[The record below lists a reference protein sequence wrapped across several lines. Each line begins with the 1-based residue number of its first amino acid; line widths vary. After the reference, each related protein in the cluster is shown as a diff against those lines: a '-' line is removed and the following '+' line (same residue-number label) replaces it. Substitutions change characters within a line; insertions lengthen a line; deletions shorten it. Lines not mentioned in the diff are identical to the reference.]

1 MIIKICG
8 VNDPENLRHVAR
20 LDADWIGLNFYPLSP
35 RCLNLRGL
43 PPAGSSEPQRVGV
56 FVDEMPQTILSR
68 IVAFHLGIVQLHG
81 SERAVMI
88 QNLRRSL
95 VPDIREKLVVIKAI
109 NVATVADFSQCGEY
123 EGVVDY
129 FLFDT
134 KGALHGGNGEKFN
147 WDLLDAYQG
156 HTPFLLSGGIGPSD
170 ANALRGIRHPLFRGV
185 DVNSKFETAPGV
197 KDIEL
202 LRSFIKRLRT

>member
-8 VNDPENLRHVAR
+8 VNDPENLRQVAR

-43 PPAGSSEPQRVGV
+43 PPAGSGEPQRVGV
-56 FVDEMPQTILSR
+56 FVDEIPQTILSR

-88 QNLRRSL
+88 QNLRRSV

-109 NVATVADFSQCGEY
+109 NVATAADFSQCGEY

-147 WDLLDAYQG
+147 WDLLDVYQG
-156 HTPFLLSGGIGPSD
+156 KTPFLLSGGIGPDD
-170 ANALRGIRHPLFRGV
+170 ADALRAIRHPLFRGV

-197 KDIEL
+197 KDIDL
-202 LRSFIKRLRT
+202 LRSFIKRLRA

>member
-156 HTPFLLSGGIGPSD
+156 HTPFLLSGGIGPGD

-197 KDIEL
+197 KDINL
-202 LRSFIKRLRT
+202 LRSFIKRLRE

>member
-8 VNDPENLRHVAR
+8 VSDPENLRQVDR
-20 LDADWIGLNFYPLSP
+20 LDADWIGLNFYPPSP
-35 RCLNLRGL
+35 RYLNLRAL
-43 PPAGSSEPQRVGV
+43 PPAGSDEPERVGV

-68 IVAFHLGIVQLHG
+68 IVAFHLDIVQLHG
-81 SERAVMI
+81 CERAVMI
-88 QNLRRSL
+88 QNLRRSV
-95 VPDIREKLVVIKAI
+95 VPDIRENLVVVKAI
-109 NVATVADFSQCGEY
+109 NVATAADFSQCGEY

-156 HTPFLLSGGIGPSD
+156 KTPFLLSGGIGPDD
-170 ANALRGIRHPLFRGV
+170 ADALRAIRHPLFRGV

-197 KDIEL
+197 KDINL
-202 LRSFIKRLRT
+202 LRSFIKRLRA

>member
-88 QNLRRSL
+88 QNLRRSV

-197 KDIEL
+197 KDINL
-202 LRSFIKRLRT
+202 LRSFIKRLRE

>member
-8 VNDPENLRHVAR
+8 VNDPENLRQVAR

-43 PPAGSSEPQRVGV
+43 PPAGSGEPQRVGV

-88 QNLRRSL
+88 QNLRRSV
-95 VPDIREKLVVIKAI
+95 VPDIREKLVVVKAI
-109 NVATVADFSQCGEY
+109 SVATAADFRQCEEY
-123 EGVVDY
+123 EGVADY
-129 FLFDT
+129 LLFDT

-156 HTPFLLSGGIGPSD
+156 KTPFLLSGGIGPDD
-170 ANALRGIRHPLFRGV
+170 ADALRSIRHPLFRGV

-197 KDIEL
+197 KDINL
-202 LRSFIKRLRT
+202 LRSFIKRLRE

>member
-8 VNDPENLRHVAR
+8 VSDPENLRQVDR
-20 LDADWIGLNFYPLSP
+20 LDADWIGLNFYPPSP
-35 RCLNLRGL
+35 RYLNLRAL
-43 PPAGSSEPQRVGV
+43 PPAGSDEPERVGV

-109 NVATVADFSQCGEY
+109 NVATAADFSQCGEY

-156 HTPFLLSGGIGPSD
+156 KTPFLLSGGIGPDD
-170 ANALRGIRHPLFRGV
+170 ADALRAIRHPLFRGV

-197 KDIEL
+197 KDIDL
-202 LRSFIKRLRT
+202 LRSFIKRLRA

>member
-8 VNDPENLRHVAR
+8 VNDPENLRLVAR

-88 QNLRRSL
+88 QNLRRSV

-197 KDIEL
+197 KDINL
-202 LRSFIKRLRT
+202 LRSFIKRLRE

>member
-1 MIIKICG
+1 MIVKICG
-8 VNDPENLRHVAR
+8 VSNPENLRQVAR
-20 LDADWIGLNFYPLSP
+20 LDADWIGLNFYPPSP
-35 RCLNLRGL
+35 RYLNLRAL
-43 PPAGSSEPQRVGV
+43 PPAGSSEPKRVGV

-68 IVAFHLGIVQLHG
+68 IVAFHLDIVQLHG
-81 SERAVMI
+81 CERAVMI
-88 QNLRRSL
+88 QNLRRSV

-147 WDLLDAYQG
+147 WDLLDGYQG

>member
-8 VNDPENLRHVAR
+8 VSDPENLRQVDR
-20 LDADWIGLNFYPLSP
+20 LDADWIGLNFYPPSP
-35 RCLNLRGL
+35 RYMNLRAL
-43 PPAGSSEPQRVGV
+43 PPAGSDEPERVGV

-68 IVAFHLGIVQLHG
+68 IVAFHLDIVQLHG
-81 SERAVMI
+81 CERAVMI
-88 QNLRRSL
+88 QNLRRSV
-95 VPDIREKLVVIKAI
+95 VPDIRENLVVVKAI
-109 NVATVADFSQCGEY
+109 NVATAADFSQCGEY

-156 HTPFLLSGGIGPSD
+156 KTPFLLSGGIGPDD
-170 ANALRGIRHPLFRGV
+170 ADALRAIRHPLFRGV

-197 KDIEL
+197 KDIDL
-202 LRSFIKRLRT
+202 LRSFIKRLRA

>member
-8 VNDPENLRHVAR
+8 VSDPENLQQVAR

-43 PPAGSSEPQRVGV
+43 PPPGSGEPQRVGV

-88 QNLRRSL
+88 QNLRRSV

-147 WDLLDAYQG
+147 WDLLDGYQG